1 MKDRDF
7 LLLANSVILTLIVT
21 NFPVFLKSLGASPL
35 GSVEVRQA
43 SQQIKFNGFRK
54 VEQEFWSSIKEV
66 DFDKVERKS
75 DLVEAA
81 EKQIIKA
88 VNKTPKPVENVK
100 PKLQRVKANPKIN
113 KQPLAKPQP
122 EKPYTKFLFIG
133 DSIMFDLGT
142 QIQYTLNQ
150 EYNVKD
156 TKLAYK
162 VSSGLNRIDYYDWY
176 SHTTDILSDYK
187 PDVLVVMF
195 GGNDNQDIRDFQ
207 GKYRVSLSDEW
218 KKAYRERV
226 DKYAKIV
233 SQSSLRKVY
242 WVGQPI
248 SRNARY
254 NKFFTALNEIYRD
267 VSKSYPKI
275 QYISTWERFSVDG
288 NFAPILADKS
298 GKKAYVKNSDAVH
311 FTYHGAKIA
320 SEIVIDKL
328 AFDKII
334 KPIPVKDKKS

>member
-21 NFPVFLKSLGASPL
+21 NFPVFIKSLGSSPL
-35 GSVEVRQA
+35 GSVEIRQA
-43 SQQIKFNGFRK
+43 SQQIQFNGLRK

-66 DFDKVERKS
+66 NFDKIDRKS
-75 DLVEAA
+75 DVVEAA
-81 EKQIIKA
+81 EKPLIIPGK
-88 VNKTPKPVENVK
+88 NNQKPVVTVK
-100 PKLQRVKANPKIN
+100 EKVQFVKANPQTK
-113 KQPLAKPQP
+113 KQPVAKKKP
-122 EKPYTKFLFIG
+122 EKPYRKFLFIG

-142 QIQYTLNQ
+142 QIQYTLNK
-150 EYNVKD
+150 EYQVKD
-156 TKLAYK
+156 TQLAYK

-176 SHTTDILSDYK
+176 SQTTDILSNYQ

-195 GGNDNQDIRDFQ
+195 GGNDDQDIRDFQ
-207 GKYRVSLSDEW
+207 GKYRTSLSDEW

-254 NKFFTALNEIYRD
+254 NKFFIALNEIYRD

-275 QYISTWERFSVDG
+275 QYISTWERFSVNG
-288 NFAPILADKS
+288 AFAPILADKS
-298 GKKAYVKNSDAVH
+298 GKIGYVKNSDAVH

-320 SEIVIDKL
+320 SEVVIDKL
-328 AFDKII
+328 VVDKII
-334 KPIPVKDKKS
+334 KPLPVKDKKS

>member
-1 MKDRDF
+1 MKDRNF

-21 NFPVFLKSLGASPL
+21 NFPFFLKSLGSSPL

-43 SQQIKFNGFRK
+43 SQQIKLNGFRK
-54 VEQEFWSSIKEV
+54 VEQEFWSSIKDV

-75 DLVEAA
+75 DLVQAA
-81 EKQIIKA
+81 EKPLAKPVKI
-88 VNKTPKPVENVK
+88 TPKPVASVK
-100 PKLQRVKANPKIN
+100 SKVQLVKANPKIN
-113 KQPLAKPQP
+113 QP
-122 EKPYTKFLFIG
+122 EKPYKKFLFIG

-142 QIQYTLNQ
+142 QIQYTLNK

-162 VSSGLNRIDYYDWY
+162 VSSGLNRIDFYDWY
-176 SHTTDILSDYK
+176 EHTTDILSDYK

-254 NKFFTALNEIYRD
+254 NKFFTALNESYRD

-275 QYISTWERFSVDG
+275 QYISTWERFSVNGD
-288 NFAPILADKS
+288 FAPVLADKS

-328 AFDKII
+328 TFDKII